1 MGKLIFFHSRIE
13 LTMSKIEEL
22 DACERFMSDI
32 VPFILPTDQRRCIAI
47 DYSVSSDEFVIK
59 VNYSKGMFEHKIK
72 EFVCNI
78 IKEAQKSD
86 LHRYNW
92 AVHRP
97 LCEEIEET
105 KSYFLHSV
113 SITITTI

>member
-1 MGKLIFFHSRIE
+1 MVTGKLIFLHSRIE
-13 LTMSKIEEL
+13 LTMSKIEEF

-32 VPFILPTDQRRCIAI
+32 VPFILPTDQRRWIAI
-47 DYSVSSDEFVIK
+47 DYSVTSNGFVIK
-59 VNYSKGMFEHKIK
+59 VNYSKDMFEHKIK

-86 LHRYNW
+86 PHRYNW

-97 LCEEIEET
+97 LCEEIEEP
-105 KSYFLHSV
+105 
-113 SITITTI
+113 

>member
-1 MGKLIFFHSRIE
+1 MVTGKLIFLHSRIE
-13 LTMSKIEEL
+13 LTMSKIEEF

-32 VPFILPTDQRRCIAI
+32 VPFILPTDQRRWIAI
-47 DYSVSSDEFVIK
+47 DYSVTSDGFVIK
-59 VNYSKGMFEHKIK
+59 VNYSKDMFEHKIK

-97 LCEEIEET
+97 LCEEIEEP
-105 KSYFLHSV
+105 
-113 SITITTI
+113 